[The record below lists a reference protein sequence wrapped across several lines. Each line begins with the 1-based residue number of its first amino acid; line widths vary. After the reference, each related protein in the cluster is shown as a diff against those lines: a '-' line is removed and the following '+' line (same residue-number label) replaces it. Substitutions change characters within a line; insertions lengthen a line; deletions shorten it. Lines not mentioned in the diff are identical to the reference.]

1 MTSFLTIKTNQMKK
15 TRLMIQFVLAILLL
29 VSFASNAIAQ
39 NFQNGDLDGI
49 IGMSSLP
56 TFWDNVPYTD
66 VNCQAFNYNETT
78 PEVTGITG
86 SDSISGIIGNPYSG
100 STFLSGLYAGYQN
113 TSFYHE
119 GIMQSV
125 SGLTIGQEYSIHFYQ
140 SVVKQSNC
148 LDSSGSWSV
157 FIDDT
162 LAGTTTPTYSSAPY
176 NSTSFIWEEK
186 SIEFTASS
194 TSHLFKFLPFDDDT
208 NKEFSFIDN
217 NGALRMG
224 IDYISLNLLTNVKE
238 TQDYSDIIL
247 IYPNPFTTQTN
258 IIFKSEQKNATIKVI
273 DLLGN
278 VIKVISFTGSQLLID
293 KAEIKSGIYFVQAS
307 DDQKQ
312 ICSRKI
318 IIQ

>member
-1 MTSFLTIKTNQMKK
+1 MKNP
-15 TRLMIQFVLAILLL
+15 TRVIRFALAILLL
-29 VSFASNAIAQ
+29 TNYISDANAQ

-66 VNCQAFNYNETT
+66 VNCQATEFNTAT
-78 PEVTGITG
+78 PDVTGLTG
-86 SDSISGIIGNPYSG
+86 SDSIAGIIGNPYSG
-100 STFLSGLYAGYQN
+100 STFLSGLYAGDQN

-157 FIDDT
+157 FIDDA
-162 LAGTTTPTYSSAPY
+162 LAGTTTPTYSSATF

-186 SIEFTASS
+186 NIEFTASS

-224 IDYISLNLLTNVKE
+224 IDYISLNILTQIKE
-238 TQDYSDIIL
+238 TQDYSDIIS

-258 IIFKSEQKNATIKVI
+258 IIFKSEQKNATIKII

-278 VIKVISFTGSQLLID
+278 VIKAISFTGSQLVID
-293 KAEIKSGIYFVQAS
+293 KAEIKSGIYFVQAI

-312 ICSRKI
+312 INSQKI

>member
-1 MTSFLTIKTNQMKK
+1 MKNP
-15 TRLMIQFVLAILLL
+15 TRVITFALAILLL
-29 VSFASNAIAQ
+29 TNYISDANAQ

-49 IGMSSLP
+49 IAISSLP

-66 VNCQAFNYNETT
+66 VNCLAFSFDETT
-78 PEVTGITG
+78 PDVTGING
-86 SDSISGIIGNPYSG
+86 PNAIYGIMGNPYSG
-100 STFLSGLYAGYQN
+100 STFLSGLYGGDLN
-113 TSFYHE
+113 TSFFHE

-140 SVVKQSNC
+140 SVVKQSNY

-176 NSTSFIWEEK
+176 NSTSFIWDEK
-186 SIEFTASS
+186 NIEFTASS
-194 TSHLFKFLPFDDDT
+194 TSHLFKFLPVDDDT
-208 NKEFSFIDN
+208 NNEPSFIDN

-224 IDYISLNLLTNVKE
+224 IDDISLNILNNIKE
-238 TQDYSDIIL
+238 SQINSEIIS
-247 IYPNPFTTQTN
+247 IYPNPFTNTTTIN
-258 IIFKSEQKNATIKVI
+258 FKSEQMNILIKII

-278 VIKVISFTGSQLLID
+278 EIKTISFTGNQLILE
-293 KAEIKSGIYFVQAS
+293 KAEMKSGIYFVQAI